1 MGAVQERIVKVG
13 HQECVWMGA
22 RGRAW
27 WQWVAEGSRYE
38 FVLLPV
44 ITGVVMGRESKQ
56 GCPLFLKQSVCVLI
70 RMFPGGSLPTDPGT
84 QEPEREA
91 EGGALLFTAYNP
103 KLVHCHF
110 VNNGNDF

>member
-56 GCPLFLKQSVCVLI
+56 GCPLFLEQSVCFNKDVLWGQPAH
-70 RMFPGGSLPTDPGT
+70 RSGHPGT
-84 QEPEREA
+84 RK
-91 EGGALLFTAYNP
+91 GGRGWCSAF
-103 KLVHCHF
+103 HCL
-110 VNNGNDF
+110 